1 VEHLVLHFLLQNKS
15 KPAKQRANSSSS
27 SMGTPEKSGAMPRRA
42 GKAVI
47 SSSDSSRTSSP
58 AMKRST
64 SSGEGSGRGRAATV
78 GSRNLVRR
86 SETPPGKEIRSKK
99 RKDSEVT
106 AMSTDSLSEVQ
117 SNGGDQHSV
126 KDVGHSITSQSC
138 IGMHPDMPSVRQ
150 KLGEEVAMSAD
161 SLTESVASG
170 EKLSVKTKAIAG
182 VPSHSLGSTRPD
194 TPPIKDRGKKCLG
207 KIGVEATVSA
217 DVLAASEQ
225 SLTGETSTGRKIEV
239 AKTVSIPKS
248 PTSKGSHS
256 TSSRFDGGKG
266 NLVKGA
272 KNGETK
278 NEITQPRSPAAAA
291 RRVVMRQTIVSP
303 RDSPTF
309 RLRSGVTS
317 SPYTGSPS
325 VRRNVLLAN
334 RSTTNDSATSG
345 NNMTS
350 NTAKPEKVIK
360 SLCGQSAT
368 TSVNKRT
375 PTRLQTRTQPLASP
389 VKSSS
394 EPGRG
399 VPRNYGREAVRGNTG
414 GRGISDVSKA
424 NNNAT
429 RKVISNGSVH
439 GKNRQNN
446 NEVSTPN
453 KRGESSEEKP
463 LSVGSRS
470 GTFLKDEPTILK
482 KPTVD
487 NVQE

>member
-1 VEHLVLHFLLQNKS
+1 MVLHFLLQNKS
-15 KPAKQRANSSSS
+15 KSAKQRTNSSSS

-64 SSGEGSGRGRAATV
+64 SSGEGSGRGRATTV

-117 SNGGDQHSV
+117 SNGGDQHSA

-138 IGMHPDMPSVRQ
+138 ICTHPDTPSVRQ

-170 EKLSVKTKAIAG
+170 EKLSAKTKAIAG
-182 VPSHSLGSTRPD
+182 VPCHSLGSTRPD
-194 TPPIKDRGKKCLG
+194 TPPIKDRGRKCLA
-207 KIGVEATVSA
+207 KIGVEATVST

-225 SLTGETSTGRKIEV
+225 SFTGETSTVRKIEV
-239 AKTVSIPKS
+239 AKTVPIPKS

-256 TSSRFDGGKG
+256 TGTRFDGGKG
-266 NLVKGA
+266 NLAKGA

-291 RRVVMRQTIVSP
+291 RRVVMRQTIDSP

-325 VRRNVLLAN
+325 VRRNLLLAT
-334 RSTTNDSATSG
+334 RSTTNDNSTSG

-350 NTAKPEKVIK
+350 STAKPEKFIK
-360 SLCGQSAT
+360 SLCSQSAT
-368 TSVNKRT
+368 TSAIKRT
-375 PTRLQTRTQPLASP
+375 PTRLQTRNQPLASP

-399 VPRNYGREAVRGNTG
+399 VSRNYGREAVRGNTG

-482 KPTVD
+482 KPNVD

>member
-1 VEHLVLHFLLQNKS
+1 MEHLVLHFVLQNTS
-15 KPAKQRANSSSS
+15 RSAKQRANSNSSN
-27 SMGTPEKSGAMPRRA
+27 MGTPEKSGAMPRRA

-106 AMSTDSLSEVQ
+106 AMSTDSLNEVQ
-117 SNGGDQHSV
+117 SNGGDQHSA
-126 KDVGHSITSQSC
+126 KDAGHSITSQSC
-138 IGMHPDMPSVRQ
+138 ICTRPDTPSVRK

-170 EKLSVKTKAIAG
+170 EKLSGKTKTIAG
-182 VPSHSLGSTRPD
+182 VPSQSVGSTRPD
-194 TPPIKDRGKKCLG
+194 TPPIKDRGRKCLG
-207 KIGVEATVSA
+207 RIGVEAT
-217 DVLAASEQ
+217 AANEQ
-225 SLTGETSTGRKIEV
+225 SLTGETSTVRNTEV
-239 AKTVSIPKS
+239 ANTVSIPKS

-256 TSSRFDGGKG
+256 TSSRIDGGRG

-325 VRRNVLLAN
+325 LRRSLLLAT
-334 RSTTNDSATSG
+334 RSTTNDNATSG

-350 NTAKPEKVIK
+350 NTGKPEKVIK
-360 SLCGQSAT
+360 SLCSQSAT
-368 TSVNKRT
+368 ASTNKRT
-375 PTRLQTRTQPLASP
+375 PTRLQTRNQPLASP

-399 VPRNYGREAVRGNTG
+399 VTRNYGREAVRGSTG
-414 GRGISDVSKA
+414 GKAISDVSKA
-424 NNNAT
+424 NNNAI

-453 KRGESSEEKP
+453 KRGESSAEKP

-482 KPTVD
+482 KPNVD